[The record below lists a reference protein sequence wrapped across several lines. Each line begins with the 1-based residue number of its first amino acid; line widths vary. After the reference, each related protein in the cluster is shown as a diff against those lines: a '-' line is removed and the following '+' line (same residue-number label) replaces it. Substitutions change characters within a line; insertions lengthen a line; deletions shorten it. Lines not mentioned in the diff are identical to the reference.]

1 MKSSHHCTITHVS
14 ASYLLKSDLHHST
27 LLPYWRKPSTTS
39 TLPWKYCKGCLGI
52 YKCNARREEKLE
64 FNLDEIQRSKTLNY
78 LQRKSRTAGV
88 NKCCIKDQITIQLPG
103 LRNKASLCIVKIPA
117 GNCVLVQLCEVSIS
131 ASCLPHHKT
140 WYTGQ
145 GSSTI
150 WPRWVC
156 PSQLL

>member
-1 MKSSHHCTITHVS
+1 MLPTCLKVIFTIQH
-14 ASYLLKSDLHHST
+14 YCHIEENH
-27 LLPYWRKPSTTS
+27 LPHQ
-39 TLPWKYCKGCLGI
+39 LCLENIVKGVGI

-88 NKCCIKDQITIQLPG
+88 NKCSIKDQITIQLPG

-131 ASCLPHHKT
+131 ASRLPHHKT

-145 GSSTI
+145 GPSTI
-150 WPRWVC
+150 
-156 PSQLL
+156 